1 MEPLSAPVR
10 PAFDWIE
17 VFAIPVATNI
27 METQPIVILLF
38 FATAIFA
45 GPDAPS
51 PPGEANITLLLLG
64 LQWWAMFI
72 NYRLR
77 KGISQRTVT
86 ILHIAG
92 VVIAFGLTLLMNLI
106 TFDLP
111 MIVVIAG
118 LVIFCWKRGVDK
130 ARYELND
137 EQLIFVFKVGVGIL
151 LAMLV
156 PGALF
161 ANGQLQDL
169 PAILSYALPLFFL
182 SGLIALSFTRVGM
195 IRREHARQG
204 IPQADATR
212 GWLVALT
219 FLWGVLIVGAL
230 ALETF
235 SFRTLQ
241 ALLLPLWNI
250 LAFIVAWIIYAMLWV
265 LFSLSQL
272 LNALFHFKPVPVKTS
287 TTPAHPLPPAS
298 HPLSIADQ
306 IPSWALLIGRL
317 LLVAII
323 LLVLF
328 LIFRAIL
335 RHVRPHLEQDSEEEI
350 REALSMRGIL
360 RERRQEHKIHAQ
372 QKAGV
377 LLDML
382 APGSARARYREL
394 LQQMAD
400 HDKHLSRRPEETP
413 MEYQKRLLA
422 LMERA
427 SDDGVSDRKLL
438 TDLTGAYIH
447 ERYGEMS
454 AELQEPS
461 ESPTWISHLA
471 ERLGKRGT

>member
-1 MEPLSAPVR
+1 MR

-17 VFAIPVATNI
+17 VFAIPIAANI
-27 METQPIVILLF
+27 METQPIVILLL
-38 FATAIFA
+38 FATVIFA
-45 GPDAPS
+45 GSDAPS
-51 PPGEANITLLLLG
+51 PPGEATITLLLLG

-72 NYRLR
+72 NYRSR
-77 KGISQRTVT
+77 KGSSQRMVTV
-86 ILHIAG
+86 LHIAG
-92 VVIAFGLTLLMNLI
+92 VVIAFGVTLLVNLN

-118 LVIFCWKRGVDK
+118 LVIFCWKRGIDK

-151 LAMLV
+151 LALLV

-169 PAILSYALPLFFL
+169 AAVLSYALPLFFL
-182 SGLIALSFTRVGM
+182 SGLIALSFTRVCM

-204 IPQADATR
+204 IPQTNSTR

-241 ALLLPLWNI
+241 VLLLPLWYI
-250 LAFIVAWIIYAMLWV
+250 LAFIVAWIIYAILWV
-265 LFSLSQL
+265 FFSLYQF
-272 LNALFHFKPVPVKTS
+272 LNGLFRFKPVLVKPPVTS
-287 TTPAHPLPPAS
+287 THKPPPVS
-298 HPLSIADQ
+298 HPAALADQ
-306 IPSWALLIGRL
+306 LPAWVLLVGRL
-317 LLVAII
+317 LLVAIV

-328 LIFRAIL
+328 LIFRAVLSHI
-335 RHVRPHLEQDSEEEI
+335 RPRLEQDSEEEI

-360 RERRQEHKIHAQ
+360 RERRQEHKSQVQLKEGA
-372 QKAGV
+372 
-377 LLDML
+377 LLDVL

-394 LQQMAD
+394 LQRMAD
-400 HDKHLSRRPEETP
+400 HDEHLSRRPEETP
-413 MEYQKRLLA
+413 TEYQKRLLA
-422 LMERA
+422 LLERV
-427 SDDGVSDRKLL
+427 SDGEVSDRKLL

-447 ERYGEMS
+447 ERYGETL
-454 AELQEPS
+454 AELPESP
-461 ESPTWISHLA
+461 ESPTWIARMA
-471 ERLGKRGT
+471 ERLGGP